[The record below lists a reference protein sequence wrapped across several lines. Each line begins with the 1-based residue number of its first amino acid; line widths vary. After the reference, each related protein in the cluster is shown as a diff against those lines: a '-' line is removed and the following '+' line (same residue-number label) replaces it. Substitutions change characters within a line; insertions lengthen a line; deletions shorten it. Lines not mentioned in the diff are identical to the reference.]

1 MLFELF
7 FSHLQHVNFFQAAGL
22 QFRGERIWRAAV
34 DDLKAKGMQNAK
46 QVYIYIYLHFFL
58 LLCSICLYIVL
69 NLLITLQALLS
80 GCSAG
85 GLAVIL
91 RCDEFSNLFS
101 TTTKVKC
108 LSDA

>member
-1 MLFELF
+1 M
-7 FSHLQHVNFFQAAGL
+7 
-22 QFRGERIWRAAV
+22 

-46 QVYIYIYLHFFL
+46 QVYMFTFVLPL
-58 LLCSICLYIVL
+58 LYSLCLYIVL
-69 NLLITLQALLS
+69 NLLNTLQALLS

-101 TTTKVKC
+101 GTTKVKC
-108 LSDA
+108 LSDAGFFLDT